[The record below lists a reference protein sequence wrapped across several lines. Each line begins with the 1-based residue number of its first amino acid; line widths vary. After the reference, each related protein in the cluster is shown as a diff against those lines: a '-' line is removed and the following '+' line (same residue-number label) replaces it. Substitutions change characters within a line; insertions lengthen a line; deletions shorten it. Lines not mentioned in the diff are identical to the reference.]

1 MVKILKVVQQSEALA
16 VPSKQSE
23 TGETK
28 KSTIVLQEFGGKY
41 ADQYVATMFGGNAEC
56 RFYAGDVVIAVLR
69 FASHEHN
76 GVNYQDVT
84 VSEIQKINS

>member
-1 MVKILKVVQQSEALA
+1 MTTIFKVVQQSEALA

-41 ADQYVATMFGGNAEC
+41 ADQYACTMLGPTAEC
-56 RFYAGDVVIAVLR
+56 RFYGGELVVASLR
-69 FASHEHN
+69 FTAHEHA
-76 GVNYQDVT
+76 GAFYQDVL
-84 VSEIQKINS
+84 VNDIQKIQ

>member
-1 MVKILKVVQQSEALA
+1 MTKIFKVVKQSEALA

-69 FASHEHN
+69 FQAHEHN

-84 VSEIQKINS
+84 VSEIQKLQ